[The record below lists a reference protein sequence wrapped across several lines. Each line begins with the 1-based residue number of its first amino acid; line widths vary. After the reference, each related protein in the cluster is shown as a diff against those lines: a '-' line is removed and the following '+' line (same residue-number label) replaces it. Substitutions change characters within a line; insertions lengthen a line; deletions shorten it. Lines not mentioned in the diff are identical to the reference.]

1 MLVKNMI
8 KPTEAELMTKV
19 AWLYYIADLNQA
31 EVSERLGLTRA
42 RVNKLLQNS
51 REKGIVSI
59 NINRKNL
66 GLLEQEDK
74 IKKYFNL
81 NFCAITPELGLD
93 PNKLS
98 HAKIARKAVGNQA
111 SKFMRDRLLKTPKLT
126 IGTGWG
132 RTLNQLSKN
141 IAGLHSPQVKVVSL
155 MGSLI
160 ENSAF
165 NPFEVVQSI
174 ANSTGGEGYFLPVPY
189 IADSPKDKKILL
201 SQRIVENVM
210 EMARGIDLAFISVG
224 EVTENSFLVKQG
236 LIDKIQLAELKHV
249 GAIGDTNGIFFN
261 GQGQPVNHELNNR
274 TIAVEFKYLRQSETI
289 LLSAGTA
296 KLEATIGIL
305 KSGIIKGLIIDG
317 DSALKILKM
326 IA

>member
-1 MLVKNMI
+1 MI

-132 RTLNQLSKN
+132 V
-141 IAGLHSPQVKVVSL
+141 H
-155 MGSLI
+155 LI
-160 ENSAF
+160 SF
-165 NPFEVVQSI
+165 
-174 ANSTGGEGYFLPVPY
+174 
-189 IADSPKDKKILL
+189 PKI
-201 SQRIVENVM
+201 
-210 EMARGIDLAFISVG
+210 
-224 EVTENSFLVKQG
+224 
-236 LIDKIQLAELKHV
+236 
-249 GAIGDTNGIFFN
+249 
-261 GQGQPVNHELNNR
+261 
-274 TIAVEFKYLRQSETI
+274 
-289 LLSAGTA
+289 
-296 KLEATIGIL
+296 
-305 KSGIIKGLIIDG
+305 
-317 DSALKILKM
+317 
-326 IA
+326 